1 MIAELPVESQQQSL
15 LRPKLVRPNHMSI
28 KRSILPD
35 KCSTVELKNSSYD
48 ESTNSKR
55 GEIIL
60 KSAEQSDLINTYFD
74 ESRILSK

>member
-1 MIAELPVESQQQSL
+1 MIGELSVESQQQSL

-28 KRSILPD
+28 RRSTLPD
-35 KCSTVELKNSSYD
+35 KCLTVELKNSSYD
-48 ESTNSKR
+48 ESTSSKR
-55 GEIIL
+55 AEIIL